1 MRGSTQDTTDAHAS
15 RPVWL
20 VGMMGVGK
28 STMGPLVAREL
39 ARPFID
45 TDDAIVALA
54 GKSVQEIFASEG
66 EAGFRDRE
74 RAAIAEAAKQAAVTA
89 LGGGAI
95 AQPGA
100 PEQLAS
106 LGIVVYLRAR
116 PATLLERIGEGS
128 HRPLLAGLSREG
140 RLERLTALL
149 EERAE
154 AYESASVVV
163 NVDNGAAAEV
173 AREIAAE
180 VLACEA
186 VATAQ
191 AGEG

>member
-1 MRGSTQDTTDAHAS
+1 MRGSNHDTTGAHAS

-28 STMGPLVAREL
+28 STIGPLVASEL

-54 GKSVQEIFASEG
+54 GKSVQEIFASEA

-74 RAAIAEAAKQAAVTA
+74 RAAIADAAKQAAVTA

-100 PEQLAS
+100 PEKLAA
-106 LGIVVYLRAR
+106 LGTVVYLRAR
-116 PATLLERIGEGS
+116 PATLLERIGDGS
-128 HRPLLAGLSREG
+128 RRPLLAGLSREE
-140 RLERLTALL
+140 RLERLISLL
-149 EERAE
+149 EERVE

-163 NVDNGAAAEV
+163 DVEHWAAAEA
-173 AREIAAE
+173 AREIAAG

-186 VATAQ
+186 AATAHG
-191 AGEG
+191 GEN